1 MSDSTRGG
9 EDTSPHIPAPHPPPA
24 VPQQS
29 PVKQAEP
36 PGVSHLQGH
45 PGGAEAALGAQASRS
60 QPCLGSDISLDP
72 LLWGFLSL
80 TIGPS
85 D

>member
-36 PGVSHLQGH
+36 PGVSHLQGQ
-45 PGGAEAALGAQASRS
+45 PGEQRQRWGLRPAGRS
-60 QPCLGSDISLDP
+60 PAWEQTSPWIHCSG
-72 LLWGFLSL
+72 GF
-80 TIGPS
+80 
-85 D
+85 